1 MQARTV
7 WGGGTL
13 LSHRIGDAATLA
25 TFAAGQTPNIPP
37 SRAFATMALGR
48 YPAYLP

>member
-13 LSHRIGDAATLA
+13 LSRIGLGMLQLLA
-25 TFAAGQTPNIPP
+25 TFAAGQTPKTFRRHAP
-37 SRAFATMALGR
+37 SRLWH
-48 YPAYLP
+48 